1 MHLTGVAI
9 EKKQKKNIMRQQYI
23 DTILY
28 KNYENAQSNSL
39 HCNKGLKKKACSD
52 QKTPVSHIPLA
63 VLTPSDSWVKVKQH
77 FTNNSQR
84 SV

>member
-9 EKKQKKNIMRQQYI
+9 EKKQKNIMRQQYI

-39 HCNKGLKKKACSD
+39 HCNKGLKKKGLFWP
-52 QKTPVSHIPLA
+52 K
-63 VLTPSDSWVKVKQH
+63 
-77 FTNNSQR
+77 NSCLSYSLSSPHPFWQL
-84 SV
+84 SKGQAAFYK